1 MEGNILHFYYGG
13 VRLLM
18 HVVGCGSSKMGGLR
32 VTCPTPVR
40 SEISFLHMTCMDLQQ
55 YAPPVSLAT

>member
-18 HVVGCGSSKMGGLR
+18 HVVGCGSSKMVGLPAGNLPN
-32 VTCPTPVR
+32 TGT
-40 SEISFLHMTCMDLQQ
+40 Q
-55 YAPPVSLAT
+55 